1 MEANRRSVCVV
12 KPGTMRR
19 GILPIAFGISLV
31 AFVAQAWA
39 AEMKA
44 EAYRVVQTAKVGG
57 AGGFDYVF
65 ADVAERKLYIP
76 RGDRVTVFDLDSLK
90 PAGEIPG
97 AKSVHGATVDSKSH
111 HGFSSSNPVLMW
123 DTRSLAVLKSIPVE
137 GNPDGIHFDE
147 GTQRIW
153 VLSHRA
159 PNATVIDA
167 KDGSIVGTVDL
178 GGMPEQA
185 VSDGRGRI
193 YIDIENKDNV
203 AVVEAA
209 TMKVL
214 AHYDLGGK
222 GGTPAGLAMD
232 VKNRLLFACCRNP
245 ATAVVLNADDGKIL
259 GALPIGAG
267 TDGAAFNAAT
277 SEVFSS
283 NRDGTL
289 SVIKVS
295 GPTSFAV
302 TQNVTT
308 MVSAKTCTL
317 DAKTGRVLLIGAE
330 YAPPPVAPPGGQTDG
345 KKSKGGGRGAMVPD
359 SFTILAV
366 AR

>member
-1 MEANRRSVCVV
+1 
-12 KPGTMRR
+12 
-19 GILPIAFGISLV
+19 
-31 AFVAQAWA
+31 
-39 AEMKA
+39 
-44 EAYRVVQTAKVGG
+44 
-57 AGGFDYVF
+57 
-65 ADVAERKLYIP
+65 
-76 RGDRVTVFDLDSLK
+76 
-90 PAGEIPG
+90 
-97 AKSVHGATVDSKSH
+97 
-111 HGFSSSNPVLMW
+111 
-123 DTRSLAVLKSIPVE
+123 
-137 GNPDGIHFDE
+137 
-147 GTQRIW
+147 
-153 VLSHRA
+153 
-159 PNATVIDA
+159 
-167 KDGSIVGTVDL
+167 
-178 GGMPEQA
+178 
-185 VSDGRGRI
+185 
-193 YIDIENKDNV
+193 
-203 AVVEAA
+203 
-209 TMKVL
+209 MKVL

-267 TDGAAFNAAT
+267 TDGATFNAAT

-289 SVIKVS
+289 TVIKVS

-317 DAKTGRVLLIGAE
+317 DAKTGRVLLIAAE
-330 YAPPPVAPPGGQTDG
+330 YAAPPVAAAATGGQTDG
-345 KKSKGGGRGAMVPD
+345 KKAKGGGRAPMVPD